1 LTLVADIA
9 LTPPVTAGSGSVRG
23 VNKAGVSWEDFKKAA
38 NDSDSSQFS
47 DCMKAGSDVADDA
60 EQVSA
65 KAEVATPEKTA
76 DDKSSDDDDSAAA
89 GASEPLGLGLV
100 ASLLQTILAMPP
112 KTDRSVPADT
122 AATAAAAAT
131 DSSVSSIGAGISASM
146 PSLDATLAALKND
159 LAGKAEASMAQH
171 AAPADASAVT
181 ATHDTV
187 PDALLAM
194 LNAPAAA
201 VTGTD
206 RAAAVATPAP
216 SQPMPHGELAEP
228 LAERIVWMSDTARAN
243 GGNSLQEARISL
255 HPAELGSVN
264 IRVQL
269 ADDGS
274 TKVSFDVQTPQARQ
288 AIEASLPQLRELLAP
303 NLVNAATASFQL
315 SGGLSQQQQQQPSSQ
330 SQTAWSA
337 GNQHESETTS
347 EIRSV
352 TPIAARRRIGLLDQ
366 FA

>member
-1 LTLVADIA
+1 MKLGTDVSLADIA
-9 LTPPVTAGSGSVRG
+9 TATSAVQ
-23 VNKAGVSWEDFKKAA
+23 KPAVSQHEFKHDFKKAA
-38 NDSDSSQFS
+38 NDGDSFS
-47 DCMKAGSDVADDA
+47 DCLKARSEASDEA
-60 EQVSA
+60 EHASA
-65 KAEVATPEKTA
+65 KADAAAPEKA
-76 DDKSSDDDDSAAA
+76 DDDTASADDHDDDSDAAA
-89 GASEPLGLGLV
+89 APQGLGLV

-112 KTDRSVPADT
+112 KTDRGAAADVAAVSVDGT
-122 AATAAAAAT
+122 ATAANTAVAMP
-131 DSSVSSIGAGISASM
+131 GA
-146 PSLDATLAALKND
+146 L
-159 LAGKAEASMAQH
+159 AEASL
-171 AAPADASAVT
+171 AASKSDIVGTADASATQPAPIPAAQADVSSLP

-194 LNAPAAA
+194 PNGPAAA

-216 SQPMPHGELAEP
+216 SQPLPHGELAEP

-243 GGNSLQEARISL
+243 GGNALQEARISL
-255 HPAELGSVN
+255 HPAGLGSLQ

-315 SGGLSQQQQQQPSSQ
+315 SGGLSQQQQQSSSQ
-330 SQTAWSA
+330 SQTARSAWSV
-337 GNQHESETTS
+337 QSESEVV
-347 EIRSV
+347 EVQSV
-352 TPIAARRRIGLLDQ
+352 TSATARRRIGLLDQ